1 MKIDRYEVTKKFE
14 KTFNKLRSGEQKRV
28 TAAPVAAG
36 EDLLNPMLRVHELKG
51 AMAGTVSLNAG
62 GDLRILC
69 RLYGH
74 GQSVALLL
82 VVGTHSQLYS

>member
-14 KTFNKLRSGEQKRV
+14 KTFNKLRSAEQERV
-28 TAAPVAAG
+28 KAALVAAS
-36 EDLLNPMLRVHELKG
+36 EDLFNPTLRVHELKG

-69 RLYGH
+69 RLYGQ
-74 GQSVALLL
+74 GETVALLL